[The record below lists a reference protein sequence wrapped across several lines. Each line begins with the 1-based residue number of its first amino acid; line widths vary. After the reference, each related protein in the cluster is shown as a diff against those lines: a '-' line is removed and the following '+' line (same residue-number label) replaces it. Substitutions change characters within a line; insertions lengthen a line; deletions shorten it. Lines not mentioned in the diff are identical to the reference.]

1 MVLDNNAPTTTQQH
15 LAKDG
20 VYYNTYEEKRAANI
34 RYNQEH
40 LKAKG
45 LDQVSF
51 ALLKH
56 KTKAV
61 SLSTRKRPVVKEE
74 SPVIVRR
81 STRQSKTPETLQ
93 MLNDDDHRHIDR
105 AISRTKTKKRRIVHN
120 TTTALIAEQRQKLR
134 QEVAW
139 MDDLEDYL
147 QTKEQL
153 STQNLKSVM
162 RQVEKLVSGEGITY
176 SQWADGI
183 YFAKGSRVHL
193 SDDYDDLYEQAVQFE
208 EEHGRDRGNGTKT
221 KKSMQKEIFVCILSE
236 RA

>member
-1 MVLDNNAPTTTQQH
+1 MVLDNNASTTTQQH

-51 ALLKH
+51 ALLK
-56 KTKAV
+56 KKAV
-61 SLSTRKRPVVKEE
+61 LPRKRSVVKEK
-74 SPVIVRR
+74 SPVVVRR
-81 STRQSKTPETLQ
+81 STRQSKTPEPFQ
-93 MLNDDDHRHIDR
+93 MLNDDDDHRNVDHD
-105 AISRTKTKKRRIVHN
+105 ISRAKTKKRRIVHN
-120 TTTALIAEQRQKLR
+120 TTALTAEQRQQLR

-147 QTKEQL
+147 HTQEQL

-176 SQWADGI
+176 SQWDEGV
-183 YFAKGSRVHL
+183 YFAKNSRVQL
-193 SDDYDDLYEQAVQFE
+193 SDDFDALYEQAVQFE
-208 EEHGRDRGNGTKT
+208 DEYGRDRGNGRK
-221 KKSMQKEIFVCILSE
+221 
-236 RA
+236 